1 MGGNCQPTRASRFR
15 RLFCTTPTARRPEH
29 PRLIINEVRQYYTN
43 STTGACHEVN
53 PYDRTGVLPSTI
65 QIPGEQVDVSRFQD
79 LMSSFPTGVS
89 VVTAIDSEG
98 HPWGATCSSLSSV
111 TLFPPTL
118 LVCLREPG
126 GTLHAVLTCRR
137 FAVNLLHASGRRA
150 ATIFSSLHVDKFTEV
165 PWMPWSPSG
174 LPFLH
179 RDAFAVA
186 ACEVAEEVQV
196 GDHRIVIGRVF
207 DIRVSAG
214 VPLLYGLRRYSSWP
228 VTATP
233 DGGRH

>member
-1 MGGNCQPTRASRFR
+1 LDP
-15 RLFCTTPTARRPEH
+15 H
-29 PRLIINEVRQYYTN
+29 
-43 STTGACHEVN
+43 
-53 PYDRTGVLPSTI
+53 DRTGALHLTVRTS
-65 QIPGEQVDVSRFQD
+65 GEQANVGRFRD

-89 VVTAIDSEG
+89 VVTTMDSEG

-111 TLFPPTL
+111 TLSPPTL
-118 LVCLREPG
+118 LVCLREQG
-126 GTLHAVLTCRR
+126 GTLLAVLAGRR
-137 FAVNLLHASGRRA
+137 FAVNLLHASGQRA
-150 ATIFSSLHVDKFTEV
+150 AMVFSSLHVDKFAEV
-165 PWMPWSPSG
+165 AWEPWSPSG

-186 ACEVAEEVQV
+186 ACEVAGEVQV

-228 VTATP
+228 LTVTP
-233 DGGRH
+233 DGGRQLRADAQIAVGIVQNTAEGT

>member
-1 MGGNCQPTRASRFR
+1 M
-15 RLFCTTPTARRPEH
+15 
-29 PRLIINEVRQYYTN
+29 N
-43 STTGACHEVN
+43 SD
-53 PYDRTGVLPSTI
+53 DRTGALHLTVRASS
-65 QIPGEQVDVSRFQD
+65 EQADVGHFRD

-89 VVTAIDSEG
+89 VVTAMDSEG
-98 HPWGATCSSLSSV
+98 HPRGATCSSLSSV

-118 LVCLREPG
+118 LVCLRERG
-126 GTLHAVLTCRR
+126 GTLHAALACRR

-150 ATIFSSLHVDKFTEV
+150 ATVFSSPHIDKFAEV
-165 PWMPWSPSG
+165 PWQLWSPSG

-186 ACEVAEEVQV
+186 ACEVAGDVQV

-214 VPLLYGLRRYSSWP
+214 VPLLYGLRRYLSWP
-228 VTATP
+228 LTATP
-233 DGGRH
+233 DGARQL